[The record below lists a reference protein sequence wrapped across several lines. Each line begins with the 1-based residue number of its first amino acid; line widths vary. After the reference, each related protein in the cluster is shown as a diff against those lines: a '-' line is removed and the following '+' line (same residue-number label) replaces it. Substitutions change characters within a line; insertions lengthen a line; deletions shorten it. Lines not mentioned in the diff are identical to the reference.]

1 MNEILQLKGTF
12 EPGKNSPMGPTNLPK
27 NKSVTVEHLMVQKFW
42 QNEKLQINPLVSV
55 YYNTVVAKSN
65 RIKGILESSSKK
77 NNDTIV
83 GAKFTDE
90 NKPKHIITH
99 CLESYKLEAAIEN
112 LENVISVVQNYFG
125 MLLVMTQ

>member
-12 EPGKNSPMGPTNLPK
+12 EHGKNSSMGAINLPK
-27 NKSVTVEHLMVQKFW
+27 NKFVIVEHLMDLKNDLMNVQKFW

-90 NKPKHIITH
+90 NNPKHIITH
-99 CLESYKLEAAIEN
+99 
-112 LENVISVVQNYFG
+112 
-125 MLLVMTQ
+125 

>member
-12 EPGKNSPMGPTNLPK
+12 EPGKNGPMGPTNLPK
-27 NKSVTVEHLMVQKFW
+27 NKFVTVEHLMNLKNDLMNVQKFW

-90 NKPKHIITH
+90 TNPKHIISH
-99 CLESYKLEAAIEN
+99 CLDSY
-112 LENVISVVQNYFG
+112 
-125 MLLVMTQ
+125 